1 VSYAD
6 NQDMI
11 LISLIVNTTT
21 LFLGLLFGSIGMG
34 YLIYGRKQ
42 KHGIAL
48 ISGVA
53 LCALPYLVSD
63 ILFITLIGVGVMA
76 LPFLFKP

>member
-1 VSYAD
+1 
-6 NQDMI
+6 MI
-11 LISLIVNTTT
+11 
-21 LFLGLLFGSIGMG
+21 FGSIGMG

-53 LCALPYLVSD
+53 LFALPYLVSD
-63 ILFITLIGVGVMA
+63 PLLLTFLGAGAMA
-76 LPFLFKP
+76 LPFLFRH

>member
-1 VSYAD
+1 
-6 NQDMI
+6 M
-11 LISLIVNTTT
+11 NTTT
-21 LFLGLLFGSIGMG
+21 LFLGLIFGSIGMG

-48 ISGVA
+48 LSGVA

-63 ILFITLIGVGVMA
+63 ILFITLIGAGVMA
-76 LPFLFKP
+76 LPFLYKP

>member
-1 VSYAD
+1 
-6 NQDMI
+6 
-11 LISLIVNTTT
+11 VNTTT
-21 LFLGLLFGSIGMG
+21 LFLGLIFGSIGLG

-63 ILFITLIGVGVMA
+63 VLFITLIGVGVMV

>member
-1 VSYAD
+1 
-6 NQDMI
+6 
-11 LISLIVNTTT
+11 VNTTT
-21 LFLGLLFGSIGMG
+21 LFLGLIFGSIGMG

-63 ILFITLIGVGVMA
+63 VLFITLMGVGVMA

>member
-1 VSYAD
+1 
-6 NQDMI
+6 M
-11 LISLIVNTTT
+11 NTTN
-21 LFLGLLFGSIGMG
+21 LFLGLIFGSIGMG

-48 ISGVA
+48 MSGVA

-63 ILFITLIGVGVMA
+63 ILFITLMGVGVMA

>member
-1 VSYAD
+1 
-6 NQDMI
+6 M
-11 LISLIVNTTT
+11 NTTT
-21 LFLGLLFGSIGMG
+21 LFLGLLFGSIGLG

-63 ILFITLIGVGVMA
+63 VLFITLIGVGVMV

>member
-1 VSYAD
+1 
-6 NQDMI
+6 M
-11 LISLIVNTTT
+11 NTTT
-21 LFLGLLFGSIGMG
+21 LFLGLIFASIGMG

-48 ISGVA
+48 MSGVA

-63 ILFITLIGVGVMA
+63 ILFITLIGVGFMA
-76 LPFLFKP
+76 LPFFFKP

>member
-1 VSYAD
+1 
-6 NQDMI
+6 M
-11 LISLIVNTTT
+11 NTTT
-21 LFLGLLFGSIGMG
+21 LFLGLIFGSIGMG

-48 ISGVA
+48 MSGVA

-63 ILFITLIGVGVMA
+63 ILFITLMGGGVMA

>member
-1 VSYAD
+1 MD
-6 NQDMI
+6 
-11 LISLIVNTTT
+11 TTT
-21 LFLGLLFGSIGMG
+21 LFLGLIFGSVGMG

-76 LPFLFKP
+76 APFLFKR

>member
-1 VSYAD
+1 
-6 NQDMI
+6 M
-11 LISLIVNTTT
+11 NTTT

-48 ISGVA
+48 LSGVA
-53 LCALPYLVSD
+53 LCVLPYLVSD
-63 ILFITLIGVGVMA
+63 IWFITLLGVGILA
-76 LPFLFKP
+76 LPFLYKP